1 MQTNE
6 EHRVTY
12 SAVIENE
19 YHKSLYL
26 MEHNSVALRLLRTL
40 ADNCKKFP
48 FFTRTTTN
56 SIKIKIRCCWSAF
69 SMYLKMSPKYQKKVL
84 CNHKTCWQSV
94 FNQNALV
101 QSYIP
106 ILVYSFV
113 QCFQWK
119 SEINGPT
126 NTCLLHRKVTA
137 SYSTILPGYGR
148 QQLHIVPKGDT
159 NSSITVGI
167 VID

>member
-69 SMYLKMSPKYQKKVL
+69 SMYLKMSPKCCLSTRKKFFVITKPAGNPSLIRMHL
-84 CNHKTCWQSV
+84 CSLIYLFWFIRLFSV
-94 FNQNALV
+94 
-101 QSYIP
+101 S
-106 ILVYSFV
+106 S
-113 QCFQWK
+113 
-119 SEINGPT
+119 G
-126 NTCLLHRKVTA
+126 KV
-137 SYSTILPGYGR
+137 
-148 QQLHIVPKGDT
+148 K
-159 NSSITVGI
+159 
-167 VID
+167 